1 MILNIN
7 TAETKKMITQIK
19 AERLNKVKLNK
30 GNMKHNVIFY
40 YCELYVG
47 WLRRFKYVYE
57 FMVMLI
63 R

>member
-7 TAETKKMITQIK
+7 TAETTKKMITQIK
-19 AERLNKVKLNK
+19 AERLNK
-30 GNMKHNVIFY
+30 GNMKHNAIFY